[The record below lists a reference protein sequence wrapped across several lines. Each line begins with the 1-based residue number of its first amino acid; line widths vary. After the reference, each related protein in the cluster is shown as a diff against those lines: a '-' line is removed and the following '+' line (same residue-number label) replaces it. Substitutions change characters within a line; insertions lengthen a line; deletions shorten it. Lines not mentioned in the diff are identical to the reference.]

1 MALMDQWKALAE
13 ERGNNR
19 LTSKDFWTEYFALE
33 KGFYEKLLKEELPIS
48 GTVKELAEKYE
59 LDPVVFTGILDGIDE
74 ALDEPNPIETLEED
88 TVVNLNYDR
97 EKLYKAMIEYKAD
110 WLYTLPEWDDL
121 LTPERR
127 KELDHEQRASHTV
140 VKEKKVFPNDPCPCG
155 SGKKYKHCCGKKK

>member
-1 MALMDQWKALAE
+1 MALMDQWKALADE
-13 ERGNNR
+13 KGNNR
-19 LTSKDFWTEYFALE
+19 LTSKDFWADYFAQE

-48 GTVKELAEKYE
+48 GTVKELADKYE

-74 ALDEPNPIETLEED
+74 ALDEPNPIDTLEED

-97 EKLYKAMIEYKAD
+97 EKLYKAMVEYKAD
-110 WLYTLPEWDDL
+110 WLYTLPEWDAL

-140 VKEKKVFPNDPCPCG
+140 VREKKVFPNDPCPCG